1 MNAGTDKDKNVGDKN
16 ATEKNLDFE
25 ASMTRLDRIV
35 QELESPQ
42 VSLERAIELFEE
54 GLRLGN
60 LCSTLLE
67 HAQARVEKLLEKSD
81 GSVETRPL
89 EPAG

>member
-1 MNAGTDKDKNVGDKN
+1 MNPTTDKNPKDEG
-16 ATEKNLDFE
+16 LDFE
-25 ASMTRLDRIV
+25 ASMARLDRIV

-42 VSLERAIELFEE
+42 VALERAIELFEE

-60 LCSTLLE
+60 QCSTLLE
-67 HAQARVEKLLEKSD
+67 RAQARVEKLLERAD
-81 GSVETRPL
+81 GSTESQPL

>member
-1 MNAGTDKDKNVGDKN
+1 MNPTNDKN
-16 ATEKNLDFE
+16 AKDDGLDFE
-25 ASMTRLDRIV
+25 ASMARLDRIV

-42 VSLERAIELFEE
+42 VALERAIELFEE

-60 LCSTLLE
+60 QCSTLLE
-67 HAQARVEKLLEKSD
+67 RAQARVEKLLERAD
-81 GSVETRPL
+81 GGAESQPL